1 MHLKLSFISITK
13 TSESYSE
20 LSNQNFDQLSRISG
34 TYVELWGVEFCDL
47 MLEVGGCEADG
58 PEPFCAH
65 HGAGNVERRWRHGR
79 GRWGASPF
87 WAGAVVVEIVA
98 ARVRWD
104 LIFVA
109 WQSVTVTLVVTV
121 QTGRHVVGWCR
132 HGRRPTWRCWWR
144 NFDFLQTWKKIMKKL
159 LINLL

>member
-1 MHLKLSFISITK
+1 MLK
-13 TSESYSE
+13 
-20 LSNQNFDQLSRISG
+20 
-34 TYVELWGVEFCDL
+34 VC
-47 MLEVGGCEADG
+47 GCEPNG

-65 HGAGNVERRWRHGR
+65 HGSGNVERRWRHRR

-109 WQSVTVTLVVTV
+109 WQNVTVTLVVTV

-144 NFDFLQTWKKIMKKL
+144 NFDILQTWKKNYEEIVNKHVRHSLKYNLATGFKKAEWEMMHWFFWVL
-159 LINLL
+159 KINDDRSIFERCKFVFPN